1 MRISEFGIIRIETK
15 KLTIK
20 YLVELSYPIIGIVII
35 VRAYGFLKNRK
46 LSLMAN
52 DIIRYRVGY
61 ICNYVKCKHTL
72 LYTFA
77 AAQGSPPI

>member
-20 YLVELSYPIIGIVII
+20 FLVELSYPIIGIVII

-46 LSLMAN
+46 LSCY
-52 DIIRYRVGY
+52 D
-61 ICNYVKCKHTL
+61 TL
-72 LYTFA
+72 LRLYWASTKANAPTRSNFEIF
-77 AAQGSPPI
+77 SMFKI